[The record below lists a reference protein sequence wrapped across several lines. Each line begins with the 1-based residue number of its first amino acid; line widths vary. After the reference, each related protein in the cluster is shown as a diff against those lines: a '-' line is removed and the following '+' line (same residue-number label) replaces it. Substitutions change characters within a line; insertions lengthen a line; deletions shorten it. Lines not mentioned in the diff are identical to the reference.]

1 VFFGLQLF
9 LLDNARFDA
18 IAGEFLD
25 SDHAAAAAV
34 VVVVSMIDYC
44 HGSTHGYGTS
54 MQMSLQLVH
63 VTLSEWQSVLPV
75 VMSHEHKTTHE
86 LQFSQ

>member
-1 VFFGLQLF
+1 
-9 LLDNARFDA
+9 
-18 IAGEFLD
+18 
-25 SDHAAAAAV
+25 
-34 VVVVSMIDYC
+34 MIDYC

-63 VTLSEWQSVLPV
+63 VTLSEWNSVLPV

-86 LQFSQ
+86 LQFSQRSATSTSTAAHH